1 MVKPG
6 SMNRGRGIEIFDSE
20 KDIVS
25 HLQQQR
31 SGTQW
36 VIQKYIERPLLVQGR
51 KFDIRAFVLVTP
63 DRKVRMPV
71 FENDASTVGC
81 LQHLHVCCFASCCT
95 YLQRTSLWLGLL

>member
-6 SMNRGRGIEIFDSE
+6 SMNRGRGIEIFNSE

-25 HLQQQR
+25 HLQKQR

-51 KFDIRAFVLVTP
+51 KFDIRAFVLVAP
-63 DRKVRMPV
+63 DKKVRRMPGR
-71 FENDASTVGC
+71 EIDAPMLC
-81 LQHLHVCCFASCCT
+81 AMPDAYVCCASC
-95 YLQRTSLWLGLL
+95 